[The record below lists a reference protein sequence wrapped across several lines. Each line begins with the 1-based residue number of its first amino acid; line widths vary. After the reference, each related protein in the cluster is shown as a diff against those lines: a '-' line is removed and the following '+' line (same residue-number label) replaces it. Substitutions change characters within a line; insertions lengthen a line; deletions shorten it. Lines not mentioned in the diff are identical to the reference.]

1 MSGFYGWVRI
11 TIYVNQLKRINN
23 TEKTLPKQKDK
34 LEDERSKKIRTTL
47 KAAKANNETN
57 NIEKAIDG
65 SGLRWMTK

>member
-65 SGLRWMTK
+65 SGLR